1 RVSVHKFQESGLMW
15 SYKYTSSASVF
26 VDQCRVGARLETV
39 TPVSQLVELFTA
51 VSRDQRCKCFFFDAG
66 TEKHLASSFKTL
78 LARPDRDRKSV
89 FVGLTFPADFPCH
102 RSTKA
107 ISQRVASFVHAM
119 GLDSL
124 DLLVVPWPSGTQGHR
139 ALSDRGERQRD
150 GDLFLKTWKA
160 LQRLVDAGTVRALS
174 VDRFFPWQLDFVI
187 AQPGPRPAVNFLHV
201 SLTSHQETMAS
212 YSHARQVEVV
222 ASLDTAEA
230 EAGAGT
236 SETHR
241 QDDDDVEAAGTT
253 ATGVEEGSG
262 GSGEDAGS
270 KTADGD
276 AHKVAL
282 SAIASA
288 TEMTPAQ
295 VVTSWSLHRG
305 LITLHTAG
313 SLGLSAAA
321 TPTDA
326 PKPISATAAR
336 RGSYAGNNSEL
347 CKR

>member
-1 RVSVHKFQESGLMW
+1 MW

-51 VSRDQRCKCFFFDAG
+51 ASRDQRCKCFFFDAG

-78 LARPDRDRKSV
+78 LARPDRDRKGI

-102 RSTKA
+102 RSTKT
-107 ISQRVASFVHAM
+107 IPQRVASFIHAM

-160 LQRLVDAGTVRALS
+160 LQRLVDAGTVRALG
-174 VDRFFPWQLDFVI
+174 VDRFLPWQLDFVI

-201 SLTSHQETMAS
+201 SLTSHQERVAS
-212 YSHARQVEVV
+212 YSHARQIEVV
-222 ASLDTAEA
+222 ASLDTAG
-230 EAGAGT
+230 AGAGASAPHT
-236 SETHR
+236 PT
-241 QDDDDVEAAGTT
+241 QDDDDDEDLAAAAAG
-253 ATGVEEGSG
+253 AEEGSG
-262 GSGEDAGS
+262 GGGGDAGS

-282 SAIASA
+282 SAIASD
-288 TEMTPAQ
+288 TEM
-295 VVTSWSLHRG
+295 VRS
-305 LITLHTAG
+305 
-313 SLGLSAAA
+313 
-321 TPTDA
+321 
-326 PKPISATAAR
+326 
-336 RGSYAGNNSEL
+336 
-347 CKR
+347 